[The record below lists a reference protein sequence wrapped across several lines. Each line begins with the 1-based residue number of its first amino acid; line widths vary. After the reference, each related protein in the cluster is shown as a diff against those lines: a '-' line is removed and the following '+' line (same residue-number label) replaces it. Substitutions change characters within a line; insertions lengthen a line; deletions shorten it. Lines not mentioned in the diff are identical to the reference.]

1 MRGGDA
7 LGMTEPMDTP
17 GSDTFRIVAPDP
29 SALIESLRAFGYTTE
44 TAVADLIDNSLTAG
58 ARNIWVDLDWN
69 GDESTLAISDDGA
82 GMDEKALIE
91 AMRPGSRSPLEE
103 RDRGDLGR
111 FGLGLKTASFSQCRR
126 TSVMSFPKKGSPT
139 GWCWDLD
146 VVGETHEWRLL
157 PIDPA
162 GRTTLDRLQKSKSG
176 TVVLWEKLDRIL
188 GSDDE
193 DRSEVDAHKR
203 FLELARSVKEHLA
216 LTYHRFM
223 VGRWKV
229 TFYVNGSV
237 VGPWDPFLTGM
248 AGLQRL
254 EPEQLPFQGEQIKI
268 QPFVLPHRSR
278 FTDEDFARAGLGG
291 RWNDL
296 QGFYVYRNDR
306 LLVAGDYLG
315 LPFQK
320 EEHYKLVRIGVDL
333 PNTLD
338 EHWQIDVRKS
348 MARPPGSLRRDLRR
362 IATATRSKAS
372 EVYRYRGKAL
382 TRKQAQGVEQTWSQG
397 LRRGKITYA
406 LNRAHP
412 LVANFLVSLSPAQRR
427 QAITVLKLIEETV
440 PIPLIAINTSERE
453 EDQAKPYEGNEADLR
468 KAAQMLYQA
477 FRAQGLKRAEAL
489 SKLASTD
496 PFNLFPDIIETL
508 VDDTSAA
515 DDRTD

>member
-1 MRGGDA
+1 LSGGRSEGD
-7 LGMTEPMDTP
+7 P
-17 GSDTFRIVAPDP
+17 SDDYRIIAPEP

-44 TAVADLIDNSLTAG
+44 TAIADLVDNSITAG
-58 ARNIWVDLDWN
+58 ARNIWVDFDWAV
-69 GDESTLAISDDGA
+69 DASTVSISDDGL
-82 GMDEKALIE
+82 GMTGEQLIE

-126 TSVMSFPKKGSPT
+126 TSVISFTKKAGRS

-157 PIDPA
+157 PVA
-162 GRTTLDRLQKSKSG
+162 HGRTGTDRLASAKSG

-193 DRSEVDAHKR
+193 DESEIDAHKR

-216 LTYHRFM
+216 VTYHRFM
-223 VGRWKV
+223 VGRKKV
-229 TFYVNGSV
+229 TFHVNGARV
-237 VGPWDPFLTGM
+237 EPWDPFVTGM

-254 EPEQLPFQGEQIKI
+254 EPELLPFQGELIRI
-268 QPFVLPHRSR
+268 QPYVLPHRSR
-278 FTDEDFARAGLGG
+278 FTDDEFVRAGLGG

-306 LLVAGDYLG
+306 LLVSGDYLG

-320 EEHYKLVRIGVDL
+320 EEHYKLVRIAVDL

-348 MARPPGSLRRDLRR
+348 MAHPPGTLRRDLRR
-362 IATATRSKAS
+362 IGTSARSKAS

-382 TRKQAQGVEQTWSQG
+382 TRKASQGIEQTWSQG
-397 LRRGKITYA
+397 LRRGKITYS
-406 LNRAHP
+406 LNRSHP
-412 LVANFLVSLSPAQRR
+412 LVANFLGSLSVEQRR
-427 QAITVLKLIEETV
+427 QATTVLKLIEETV
-440 PIPLIAINTSERE
+440 PVPLIAINTSERDE
-453 EDQAKPYEGNEADLR
+453 EQALPYEGNESDLR
-468 KAAQMLYQA
+468 KAAESLYNA
-477 FRAQGLKRAEAL
+477 FLTQGLKRSDAIERLGA
-489 SKLASTD
+489 TD
-496 PFNLFPDIIETL
+496 PFNLFPEIIVTIAESASVSSDET
-508 VDDTSAA
+508 DEAS
-515 DDRTD
+515 

>member
-1 MRGGDA
+1 MKGATDSAGFDA
-7 LGMTEPMDTP
+7 Y
-17 GSDTFRIVAPDP
+17 RIVEPEP

-44 TAVADLIDNSLTAG
+44 TAVADLIDNSITAG
-58 ARNIWVDLDWN
+58 ARNIWVDFEWV
-69 GDESTLAISDDGA
+69 GDESIIAVSDDGA
-82 GMDEKALIE
+82 GMDEETLIE
-91 AMRPGSRSPLEE
+91 AMRPGSRNPLEE

-126 TSVMSFPKKGSPT
+126 TSVVSSRKKGLPT

-157 PIDPA
+157 PVDPS
-162 GRTTLDRLQKSKSG
+162 GRVTLGRLRKSKSG
-176 TVVLWEKLDRIL
+176 TVVIWEKLDRIL

-193 DRSEVDAHKR
+193 DESQVDAHKR

-223 VGRWKV
+223 VGRAKISL
-229 TFYVNGSV
+229 YVNGLIIQ
-237 VGPWDPFLTGM
+237 PWDPFVTGM

-254 EPEQLPFQGEQIKI
+254 EPEHLPFQGEVIRI

-278 FTDEDFARAGLGG
+278 FTDDEEFARAGLGG

-296 QGFYVYRNDR
+296 QGFYVYRNNR

-315 LPFQK
+315 LPIQK
-320 EEHYKLVRIGVDL
+320 EEHYKLVRIAVDI

-348 MARPPGSLRRDLRR
+348 MARPPGPLRRDLRR
-362 IATATRSKAS
+362 IATAARSKAS

-382 TRKQAQGVEQTWSQG
+382 TRKQAQGIEQAWRQG

-412 LVANFLVSLSPAQRR
+412 VVANFLTSLSPAQRR
-427 QAITVLKLIEETV
+427 QANTVLKLVEETV
-440 PIPLIAINTSERE
+440 PIPLIAINTSERDE
-453 EDQAKPYEGNEADLR
+453 EQATPYEGNEADLR
-468 KAAQMLYQA
+468 KAAQLLYQA
-477 FRAQGLKRAEAL
+477 FRAQGLKRTDAL
-489 SKLASTD
+489 VKLASTD
-496 PFNLFPDIIETL
+496 PFNLFPEIIETL
-508 VDDTSAA
+508 VDDAPE
-515 DDRTD
+515 DRTDET